1 MRAVRSTRHPIAVRL
16 AVRLALG
23 ALALAATLLG
33 TGTGAVLAA
42 DPPPAPGSD
51 PGLTPVPGTPAD
63 PGPSAPAPAE
73 APPPAPG
80 TVPAAQA
87 ADEPVPPAP
96 SQPPPLFPE
105 DTQPPPNVSNVSLT
119 GEAHVVRQDGKAP
132 SDLNLGRYP
141 RATTEIS
148 ADLTKAF
155 AAFADPGLLGRFP
168 VQAVNNPDVQSP
180 AWAECLFPESPPTP
194 TEDVRSPGQGAGP
207 TAAAKCFQGAAQ
219 AAGFYFRDPG
229 PNATAGVPVLSARE
243 AAATV
248 DATSNQAGA
257 TAAASFSTISDV
269 NLAESVTFKS
279 ITNQVVVKTNGRPGG
294 AVVQTSATIGGMTI
308 RGTPV
313 ELPSDSLD
321 QLGPT
326 LAQLPPVL
334 SPLGVL
340 TFDVVPEQKESA
352 PDGTAASGRAAQL
365 LVTLQNGE
373 STVSFGLGFASARG
387 RTIVNEFAPP
397 GLGTPGR
404 PSPFGPGVAPPL
416 VRPAGGPPRSVQD
429 LIDSFTGGLGFRSPT
444 RRGGGGPGAG
454 FGVPGGLPAAG
465 LNVLPPPAPNPAQNT
480 GQREAYG
487 GNGPWLALIGGSVI
501 GLGLARY
508 LAYSTAVRP
517 TA

>member
-16 AVRLALG
+16 PLG

-33 TGTGAVLAA
+33 TGGGAVLAA
-42 DPPPAPGSD
+42 DPPPAPGSE
-51 PGLTPVPGTPAD
+51 PGLTPVPGTPAP
-63 PGPSAPAPAE
+63 PGHSAPAPAE
-73 APPPAPG
+73 AAPPAPG
-80 TVPAAQA
+80 TIRATQPAE
-87 ADEPVPPAP
+87 EPAPPAP
-96 SQPPPLFPE
+96 SQPPLFPE
-105 DTQPPPNVSNVSLT
+105 DTQPPPNVSHVTLT
-119 GEAHVVRQDGKAP
+119 GEAYAVRQDGMAP
-132 SDLNLGRYP
+132 SGTHLGRYP

-148 ADLTKAF
+148 ADRTTAF
-155 AAFADPGLLGRFP
+155 ASFADPGFLGRFP
-168 VQAVNNPDVQSP
+168 VQAVNNRDAQSP

-207 TAAAKCFQGAAQ
+207 TAVAKCFRGAAQ

-229 PNATAGVPVLSARE
+229 PNATAGVAVLSARE
-243 AAATV
+243 AAGTV
-248 DATSNQAGA
+248 DAASNQAGA

-269 NLAESVTFKS
+269 NLAGAVTFKS

-294 AVVQTSATIGGMTI
+294 AVVETSATIGGMTI
-308 RGTPV
+308 TGTPV
-313 ELPSDSLD
+313 ELPSDSLE

-352 PDGTAASGRAAQL
+352 ADGTVASGRAAQL
-365 LVTLQNGE
+365 VVTLQNGE

-387 RTIVNEFAPP
+387 RTILNEFAPP
-397 GLGTPGR
+397 GLGAPVR

-416 VRPAGGPPRSVQD
+416 VRPVGGPPRSVQD
-429 LIDSFTGGLGFRSPT
+429 LVDSFTGGLGFRSPP
-444 RRGGGGPGAG
+444 RRGGVGPGAA
-454 FGVPGGLPAAG
+454 FGGPGGLPAAG
-465 LNVLPPPAPNPAQNT
+465 FNLLPPPAPNPTQNT
-480 GQREAYG
+480 GQRESYG

-508 LAYSTAVRP
+508 LAYSAAVRP
-517 TA
+517 TAA